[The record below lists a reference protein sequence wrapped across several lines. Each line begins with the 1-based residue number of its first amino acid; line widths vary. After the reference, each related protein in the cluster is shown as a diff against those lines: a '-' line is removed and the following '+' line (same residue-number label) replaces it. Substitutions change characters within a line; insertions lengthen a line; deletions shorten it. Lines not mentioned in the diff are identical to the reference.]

1 MPKSKTLFIVRH
13 AKSSWDE
20 AGLEDRDRPLNERG
34 KEEAPKMGKH
44 LAGYS
49 VKPELITSS
58 PALRALKTAEKIAK
72 EIGFKKSDVVVDEGI
87 YTFNGGSLMDV
98 VKGFDDK
105 YKSVMMVGHN
115 PAITSFANE
124 ISNAGIDNIP
134 TCGVVLLEFD
144 ARKWK
149 DVGKGGGRLLEF
161 DYPKKL
167 WGRA

>member
-20 AGLEDRDRPLNERG
+20 AGLDDRERPLNERG

-49 VKPELITSS
+49 VKPDFITSS
-58 PALRALKTAEKIAK
+58 PAVRALKTAEKIAK
-72 EIGFKKSDVVVDEGI
+72 DLGFKKSDVVADEGI

-98 VKGFDDK
+98 VRGFDDR
-105 YKSVMMVGHN
+105 YVSIMLVGHN
-115 PAITSFANE
+115 PAVTELVNYLT
-124 ISNAGIDNIP
+124 NLQIDNVP
-134 TCGVVLLEFD
+134 TCGVALIELNTG
-144 ARKWK
+144 RWK
-149 DVGKGGGRLLEF
+149 DIAKGTGVLLEF

-167 WGRA
+167 WGKA

>member
-1 MPKSKTLFIVRH
+1 MPESKTLFIVRH
-13 AKSSWDE
+13 AKSSWDD
-20 AGLEDRDRPLNERG
+20 AGLDDRQRPLNQRG

-49 VKPELITSS
+49 VKPGLITSS
-58 PALRALKTAEKIAK
+58 PAVRALKTAEKIAK
-72 EIGFKKSDVVVDEGI
+72 ELGFKKSDVAVNEGL
-87 YTFNGGSLMDV
+87 YTFEGDGLMKV
-98 VKGFDDK
+98 VKELDDR
-105 YKSVMMVGHN
+105 YGSVMLVGHN
-115 PAITSFANE
+115 PAVTSFANE

-149 DVGKGGGRLLEF
+149 DVGKGGGRLLEY